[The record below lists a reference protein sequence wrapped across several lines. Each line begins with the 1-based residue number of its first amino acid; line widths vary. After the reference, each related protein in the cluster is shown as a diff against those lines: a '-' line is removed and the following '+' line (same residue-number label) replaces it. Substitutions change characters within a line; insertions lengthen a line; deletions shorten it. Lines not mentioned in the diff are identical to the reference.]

1 MIGKQF
7 FISIKCT
14 MWLRRNDYPAVASFI
29 RLIPTTFTNQIEETF
44 CCDRE
49 VAEHITQTIC
59 CEECFRE
66 STPSWKNYLVS
77 IYNTVFEHV
86 WQRTRTQPGN
96 FDRLT
101 PRTHEVNY
109 GRLTP
114 VPEENENQILS

>member
-1 MIGKQF
+1 
-7 FISIKCT
+7 
-14 MWLRRNDYPAVASFI
+14 MWLRRNDYPAIASFI

-49 VAEHITQTIC
+49 VAEHITETLC

-77 IYNTVFEHV
+77 IYNTVFERV
-86 WQRTRTQPGN
+86 WQRTRAQPGN

-101 PRTHEVNY
+101 PRSHEVNY
-109 GRLTP
+109 RRLTP
-114 VPEENENQILS
+114 VPEENENQILN